1 MPLDQFSQLIIDD
14 SFHLRNGRLARSR
27 TLNGLI
33 FSLKDLLLARICQT
47 LKILPFDRLIHLHV
61 GISQLRAICRSIS
74 FLTCYVL
81 NTCFL
86 ERFVILISYLLYS

>member
-14 SFHLRNGRLARSR
+14 SFLLRNGRLARTR

-33 FSLKDLLLARICQT
+33 FSLKDLLLARIRQT
-47 LKILPFDRLIHLHV
+47 LKILPFDRLTHFHV
-61 GISQLRAICRSIS
+61 GISQLRTIRRSIS
-74 FLTCYVL
+74 FLTCYAL

-86 ERFVILISYLLYS
+86 ERFVILISYLLYA